1 MTTLLAASTFHIMY
15 AVPAVAL
22 CAPAVGAFLV
32 LSVGRILRRR

>member
-15 AVPAVAL
+15 AAPAVAL